1 MAKGKNQY
9 IYNAASTIVTCWELI
24 WWSVLQIQNISSQFV
39 AKNKK
44 NKKMEKKKIQ
54 GKKIQTPAPKKVKF
68 ESF

>member
-9 IYNAASTIVTCWELI
+9 IHNAASTIVTCWELI

-44 NKKMEKKKIQ
+44 NKKMEKKIQ